1 MIRGGLLTP
10 PFARFLIILITLA
23 ALPTCGV
30 ELKET
35 FEGTEVFKGI
45 ALSGER
51 VAGGELT
58 MTLTVSQGYAVPV
71 RIACLYENRST
82 RPPGW
87 QKLAFEERATLIGGT
102 VLPADV
108 GAKPGGA
115 GRAQAEPVGAL
126 GVLAAVDQG
135 AASGVEEGQQ
145 APSVPGDAAAT
156 VLAQA
161 QAVRLDAGE
170 GGERHAAERD
180 DELRIDGCA
189 PR

>member
-58 MTLTVSQGYAVPV
+58 LTLTVSQGYAVPV

-87 QKLAFEERATLIGGT
+87 QKLAFEERATLIGET
-102 VLPADV
+102 VLPAVV
-108 GAKPGGA
+108 GSKPG
-115 GRAQAEPVGAL
+115 
-126 GVLAAVDQG
+126 D
-135 AASGVEEGQQ
+135 
-145 APSVPGDAAAT
+145 
-156 VLAQA
+156 
-161 QAVRLDAGE
+161 
-170 GGERHAAERD
+170 GGERQTFSFPFVVPEAGDYQVVCLTPAAPD
-180 DELRIDGCA
+180 NALRIEFRVAAAD
-189 PR
+189 